1 MPSSW
6 LSSAVRPAQASRLPL
21 LSFLM
26 RLPAWLCFLGLW
38 LMVLPAQAALTLR
51 VAVEEGNSQIQVGT
65 STPAVVKDSSGQPI
79 AQLGAMQ
86 GARAVRQGN
95 TITLGRKSGS
105 QFWIE
110 PSSDGLVWINDAWY
124 RGDVLLVSTAQGILA
139 VNYVDLDEYLY
150 SVVGSEMPT
159 SWPLEALKAQ
169 AVAARSYALYKRN
182 RLANT
187 VYDIGNNTTWQVY
200 KGVSAETTSTQMAV
214 QQTADQVL
222 TYQGNIIEAVFHS
235 SSGGHTEN
243 VEDVWV
249 QALPYLRGVT
259 DYDQQAPVFSWS
271 ETVSANALRSAV
283 PGVGNIV
290 SMVPVA
296 TTPNG
301 RVRQLKIIGD
311 AGQTTLTGEQF
322 RQALDLR
329 SSLFVIN
336 PQGGQSL
343 GGKSNAPQAFL
354 IQGRGFGHG
363 LGLSQWGA
371 YSLANQGYNYQQI
384 LGHYYRNVSLA
395 KVKVGQ

>member
-1 MPSSW
+1 
-6 LSSAVRPAQASRLPL
+6 
-21 LSFLM
+21 M
-26 RLPAWLCFLGLW
+26 RLPGWLCFLALW
-38 LMVLPAQAALTLR
+38 LIVLPAQAALTLR
-51 VAVEEGNSQIQVGT
+51 VAVEEGSGQVQVGT
-65 STPAVVKDSSGQPI
+65 STPAVVKDGSGKPI

-86 GARAVRQGN
+86 GARAVSQGN
-95 TITLGRKSGS
+95 GITLGRKTGS

-110 PSSDGLVWINDAWY
+110 PSNNGLVWIDDAWY
-124 RGDVLLVSTAQGILA
+124 RGSVRLVSTGQGIIA

-169 AVAARSYALYKRN
+169 AVAARSYALYKRSK
-182 RLANT
+182 LANT
-187 VYDIGNNTTWQVY
+187 VYDLGDTTNWQVY
-200 KGVSAETTSTQMAV
+200 KGVSSETTSTQTAV
-214 QQTADQVL
+214 QQTASQVL

-259 DYDQQAPVFSWS
+259 DYDQQAPVFAWS
-271 ETVSANALRSAV
+271 ETVSASEMRGIV
-283 PGVGNIV
+283 PGIGNIV

-329 SSLFVIN
+329 SSLFVVS
-336 PQGGQSL
+336 PQGGQSG
-343 GGKSNAPQAFL
+343 GGKSTSPQSFV

-371 YSLANQGYNYQQI
+371 YSLARQGYNYQQI
-384 LGHYYRNVSLA
+384 LGHYYRNSSLA
-395 KVKVGQ
+395 RVQVSQ

>member
-1 MPSSW
+1 
-6 LSSAVRPAQASRLPL
+6 
-21 LSFLM
+21 M
-26 RLPAWLCFLGLW
+26 RLPGWLCFLALW

-51 VAVEEGNSQIQVGT
+51 VAVEEGSSQVQVGT
-65 STPAVVKDSSGQPI
+65 STPAVVKDASGKPI

-86 GARAVRQGN
+86 GARAVSQGN
-95 TITLGRKSGS
+95 GISLGRRTGS

-110 PSSDGLVWINDAWY
+110 PSNDGLVWIDNAWY
-124 RGDVLLVSTAQGILA
+124 RGSVRLVSTGQGIIA

-182 RLANT
+182 KLANT
-187 VYDIGNNTTWQVY
+187 VYDLGDTTTWQVY
-200 KGVSAETTSTQMAV
+200 KGVSAETTSTQAAV
-214 QQTADQVL
+214 QQTASQVL
-222 TYQGNIIEAVFHS
+222 TYQGKIIEAVFHS

-259 DYDQQAPVFSWS
+259 DYDHQAPVFAWT
-271 ETVSANALRSAV
+271 ETVSASEMRGIA
-283 PGVGNIV
+283 PGIGNIL

-329 SSLFVIN
+329 SSLFVVN
-336 PQGGQSL
+336 PQGGQS
-343 GGKSNAPQAFL
+343 GAGKSTSPQSFV

-371 YSLANQGYNYQQI
+371 YSLARQGYNYQQI
-384 LGHYYRNVSLA
+384 LGHYYRNSSLA
-395 KVKVGQ
+395 RVQVSQ

>member
-1 MPSSW
+1 MSSSW
-6 LSSAVRPAQASRLPL
+6 LSTPVQPAPITRLPL
-21 LSFLM
+21 LSWLV
-26 RLPAWLCFLGLW
+26 RLPAWLCFLVLW

-51 VAVEEGNSQIQVGT
+51 VAVEEGTSQVQVGT
-65 STPAVVKDSSGQPI
+65 STPAVVKDSSGKPI

-86 GARAVRQGN
+86 GARAVSQGN
-95 TITLGRKSGS
+95 GITLGRKTGS

-110 PSSDGLVWINDAWY
+110 PSNNGLVWIDDAWY
-124 RGDVLLVSTAQGILA
+124 RGSVRLVSTGQGLIA

-159 SWPLEALKAQ
+159 SWPLGALKAQ
-169 AVAARSYALYKRN
+169 AVAARSYALHKRSK
-182 RLANT
+182 LANT
-187 VYDIGNNTTWQVY
+187 VYDLGDTTTWQVY
-200 KGVSAETTSTQMAV
+200 KGVAAETTSTQAAV
-214 QQTADQVL
+214 QQTASQVL

-259 DYDQQAPVFSWS
+259 DYDQQAPVFAWT
-271 ETVSANALRSAV
+271 ETVSASEVRSIA
-283 PGVGNIV
+283 PGIGNIV

-329 SSLFVIN
+329 SSLFVVN
-336 PQGGQSL
+336 PQGGQSG
-343 GGKSNAPQAFL
+343 GGKSTAPQSFV

-371 YSLANQGYNYQQI
+371 YSLARQGYNYQQI
-384 LGHYYRNVSLA
+384 LGHYYRNSSLA
-395 KVKVGQ
+395 RVQVSQ

>member
-6 LSSAVRPAQASRLPL
+6 LSSATQPTQARQPL
-21 LSFLM
+21 LSLLT
-26 RLPAWLCFLGLW
+26 RLPGWLCFLALW

-51 VAVEEGNSQIQVGT
+51 VAVEEGSSQVQVGT
-65 STPAVVKDSSGQPI
+65 STPAVVKDSSGKPI

-86 GARAVRQGN
+86 GARAVSQGN

-110 PSSDGLVWINDAWY
+110 PSNNGLVWIDDAWY
-124 RGDVLLVSTAQGILA
+124 RGSVRLVSTGQGMIA

-159 SWPLEALKAQ
+159 SWPLEALKSQ
-169 AVAARSYALYKRN
+169 AVAARSYALYKRSK
-182 RLANT
+182 LANT
-187 VYDIGNNTTWQVY
+187 VYDLGDTTTWQVY
-200 KGVSAETTSTQMAV
+200 KGVSAETTSTQAAV
-214 QQTADQVL
+214 QQTASQVL
-222 TYQGNIIEAVFHS
+222 TYQGSIIEAVFHS

-259 DYDQQAPVFSWS
+259 DYDQQAPVFAWS
-271 ETVSANALRSAV
+271 ETVSASEMRGAIS
-283 PGVGNIV
+283 GIGNIL
-290 SMVPVA
+290 SMVPVS

-301 RVRQLKIIGD
+301 RVRQLKVIGD
-311 AGQTTLTGEQF
+311 AGQATLTGEEF

-329 SSLFVIN
+329 SSLFVVN
-336 PQGGQSL
+336 PQGGQSV
-343 GGKSNAPQAFL
+343 GGKSTTPQSFV

-371 YSLANQGYNYQQI
+371 YSLASQGYNYQQI
-384 LGHYYRNVSLA
+384 LGHYYRNASLA
-395 KVKVGQ
+395 RVQVSQ